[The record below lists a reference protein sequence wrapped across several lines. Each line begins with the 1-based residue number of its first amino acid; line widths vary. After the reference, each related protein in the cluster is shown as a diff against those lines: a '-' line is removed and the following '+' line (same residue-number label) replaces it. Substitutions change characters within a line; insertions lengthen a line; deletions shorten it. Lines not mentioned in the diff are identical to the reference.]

1 MKKLAVLGTLF
12 LLVFLSTV
20 IVGCQQK
27 TTDIIQNITIFKW
40 EFGDFV
46 PPGGWMFRITGPH
59 PTEVQELFD
68 PGEKINLGLV
78 INRQI
83 KDDITFSR
91 FTFYNRHTGA
101 EQEVVAA
108 PRDYGPF
115 DSDGEYFLGYK
126 NPWQVPDEDGEYE
139 LRLYMGDELVASVLF
154 NVGIWPVSWGPEMMK
169 RPAPIYEVR
178 VITGPQEPPW
188 LDVVVYIKGG
198 LPQGC
203 EASYG
208 WSVEQVIDDTIY
220 IEATIRH
227 LKDLPCEDY
236 VFFEETFNLRPSLLK
251 NFTPGETY
259 KVNVNDHI
267 IEFIMP
273 QTNS

>member
-1 MKKLAVLGTLF
+1 MKKLAVIGILF
-12 LLVFLSTV
+12 LLVFLLTV
-20 IVGCQQK
+20 TVGCQQK

-40 EFGDFV
+40 KFGDFV
-46 PPGGWMFRITGPH
+46 PPGGWTFSTTGPH

-68 PGEKINLGLV
+68 PGDKMNLGLV

-91 FTFYNRHTGA
+91 FTFYNRQTGA
-101 EQEVVAA
+101 KQEVVAA
-108 PRDYGPF
+108 LKDYGPY
-115 DSDGEYFLGYK
+115 DPDGEYFLGYK
-126 NPWQVPDEDGEYE
+126 NPWEVPGKDGEYE
-139 LRLYMGDELVASVLF
+139 LRLYMGDELVASALF
-154 NVGIWPVSWGPEMMK
+154 NVGIWPVSWGPEMIK

-178 VITGPQEPPW
+178 VLTDQAPPW
-188 LDVVVYIKGG
+188 LDVAVYIKGG

-236 VFFEETFNLRPSLLK
+236 VFFEETFNLRPSLLN

-259 KVNVNDHI
+259 KVDVNGYI
-267 IEFIMP
+267 TTFVMP
-273 QTNS
+273 QTD